1 MSEVAARIAENDG
14 SEPMT
19 DRIDDSTPPTMTA
32 EVAAP
37 AARAD
42 GDLVDRTLEFFSTA
56 AAQASAG
63 AGDELVVRRVIMQK
77 KRWEELVEIA
87 EVLRNKGVPTN
98 PSEVAAIVIEAGL
111 ERIRELATGRTSQSA
126 PASATPPPATVDHAS
141 PGPSLALDAKE
152 SEELA
157 RLVRGRSS
165 QRSVQRALGLWLGS
179 RGAPHASGDVPT
191 EPLRELCRRFGVY
204 NIANFA
210 QNMKKDAAC
219 FAEVRQGALRTG
231 WRLTE
236 EGWQRARALLGAPA
250 EETLSV

>member
-1 MSEVAARIAENDG
+1 
-14 SEPMT
+14 MT
-19 DRIDDSTPPTMTA
+19 DRMDDSTTPTLTA

-37 AARAD
+37 AARGD
-42 GDLVDRTLEFFSTA
+42 GDLVDRTLEFFSAA

-87 EVLRNKGVPTN
+87 DVLRNKGVPTN

-111 ERIRELATGRTSQSA
+111 ERIRDLATGRGTLGA
-126 PASATPPPATVDHAS
+126 PAASATPPPATVDHAS
-141 PGPSLALDAKE
+141 APSLALDPKE

-179 RGAPHASGDVPT
+179 RGAPHARGEVPT